1 MMRAVLPLA
10 IAGVAAY
17 ILLRPR
23 DAQAARA
30 VQTPPAGAT
39 PERTPSRTSSG
50 SASDTRGT
58 SGNPDPVL
66 RSVQTSLTRYASAVC
81 GTGGNPLASAPCAA
95 LVIAADGV
103 WGPMT
108 ARALRAM
115 AQDAANASLDT
126 RVCTVIAAQRL
137 VFGGNPRAVS
147 SNLEEFSGLLWRLT
161 DRNAWLAAD
170 RDLIANLVSRFASTA
185 AARWEGPPAGS
196 LAREIRRLR
205 GLSA

>member
-23 DAQAARA
+23 DAQAAQA

-39 PERTPSRTSSG
+39 PERRPSRTSS
-50 SASDTRGT
+50 SSPSDTRAT

-66 RSVQTSLTRYASAVC
+66 RSVQVSLTRYASAVC
-81 GTGGNPLASAPCAA
+81 GTGGNPLAIAPCRP
-95 LVIAADGV
+95 LWIAADGV
-103 WGPMT
+103 WGPAT

-115 AQDAANASLDT
+115 AQDAMNASLDT
-126 RVCTVIAAQRL
+126 PVCTVIAAQRMVL
-137 VFGGNPRAVS
+137 GGDHRTVS
-147 SNLEEFSGLLWRLT
+147 QNLEEFGGLLWRLT
-161 DRNAWLAAD
+161 DRAAWLAAD
-170 RDLIANLVSRFASTA
+170 RDLIANLVSRFATTA
-185 AARWEGPPAGS
+185 AARWDGPPAGS